1 MGHDRQLG
9 LCAGAAQG
17 GLELNE
23 RRRRD
28 ERIGIGRNSMEV
40 KLTAASYRWR
50 CPECGQEH
58 FVGCVR
64 SCVSCPDCG
73 CICKVVGAEHRSQA
87 DDDKGRSRAPTQ
99 AHLF

>member
-9 LCAGAAQG
+9 LCFGAAQG
-17 GLELNE
+17 SLELKA
-23 RRRRD
+23 RRWRD

-58 FVGCVR
+58 FVGYVR
-64 SCVSCPDCG
+64 SCVSCPHCG
-73 CICKVVGAEHRSQA
+73 CICKVVGAEHRSEA
-87 DDDKGRSRAPTQ
+87 HDAKGKPWAPTQ